1 MSIIAPPEYASRQ
14 GSSSS
19 VDVDG
24 PRRRGLRVGQRISG
38 LVVNGRALYA
48 PVYNEN
54 EVRAAAGLT
63 MVIGAVAFSYA
74 YFDHLFLPLKIVTSF
89 FFVEFLTRVTIGFQ
103 FSPIRVVSWAMTRNQ
118 PPDWVSAKPK
128 RFAWTLGLGMGA
140 AMTVITNVNIHGYLP
155 RSMCLICLTL
165 MWMES
170 VLGLCLGCKIY
181 TLMVRRGWRE
191 TDADIELC
199 AGGVCEV
206 AFAPARNQSTGLAS
220 EQR

>member
-1 MSIIAPPEYASRQ
+1 MPTTAPTEYASLK
-14 GSSSS
+14 GASSS

-24 PRRRGLRVGQRISG
+24 PRRTELRFGQRISG
-38 LVVNGRALYA
+38 LVVNGRALFA

-89 FFVEFLTRVTIGFQ
+89 FFIEFLIRVTIGFQ
-103 FSPIRVVSWAMTRNQ
+103 YSPIRVVSRGITRGQ

-128 RFAWTLGLGMGA
+128 RFAWTLGLGMAA

-155 RSMCLICLTL
+155 RTMCLVCLTL

-181 TLMVRRGWRE
+181 SLMVRRGWRGR
-191 TDADIELC
+191 DADIEVC
-199 AGGVCEV
+199 AGGVCDL
-206 AFAPARNQSTGLAS
+206 PSYSARNPSTGSAGH
-220 EQR
+220 ER